1 MHDCA
6 AYLSE
11 GLGRLFAGETLPWHV
26 ARVGARLEFG
36 FGKPPRTGAES
47 EREAWPEL
55 EHAIHLYL
63 LNRGVLLTPFH
74 NMMLCSPVTTTAHAD
89 TLLKHLQA
97 FLRRSRRASRDV
109 SASASPRERSSTAFL
124 AQHPDVQAVQ
134 IMITDPSGVLRG
146 KAVRREELARIFDS
160 GRQVAGSILGL
171 DITGQDVDDT
181 GLVWDTG
188 DADMTARPIAG
199 TLVRAPWLA
208 APTGQLMLTMFD
220 GEGAPGRR
228 RSAPCAG
235 ARAWSVRGARA
246 HAGGGL
252 RDRVLST
259 QGRGGRP
266 TRAGGRRPAGER
278 QKIDAYSLQRLDDLA
293 PVFDDV
299 YRAAAAQG
307 LPAETLMSEY
317 SPGQFEIT
325 LHHRDDA
332 LRAVD
337 EAVMFKRV
345 LRGVAQKHG
354 LIACFM
360 AKPFTARA
368 GSGLHV
374 HVSLNDARGTN
385 LFASDDPAGTP
396 ALRHAIGGMKRRMAE
411 SMAMFAPNANS
422 YRRFVSESYAP
433 VAPIWGINNR
443 SVSLR
448 VPAGPPAS
456 RHVEHRIC
464 RRRCEPVPGGG
475 HGARWRRAWHAQHT
489 DPGPPVKGNGYA
501 QPMERTLPRSWR
513 EALDLAEVPISSR
526 RRSGASS

>member
-1 MHDCA
+1 MSAHTPLADN
-6 AYLSE
+6 
-11 GLGRLFAGETLPWHV
+11 
-26 ARVGARLEFG
+26 
-36 FGKPPRTGAES
+36 AEL
-47 EREAWPEL
+47 A
-55 EHAIHLYL
+55 
-63 LNRGVLLTPFH
+63 
-74 NMMLCSPVTTTAHAD
+74 
-89 TLLKHLQA
+89 A
-97 FLRRSRRASRDV
+97 FLDAN
-109 SASASPRERSSTAFL
+109 
-124 AQHPDVQAVQ
+124 PDVLAVQ
-134 IMITDPSGVLRG
+134 VMITDPSGVLRG

-171 DITGQDVDDT
+171 DITGKDVDDT

-188 DADMTARPIAG
+188 DADMTARPIARS
-199 TLVRAPWLA
+199 LKRAPWLA

-220 GEGAPGRR
+220 KDGQPAAADPRHALVRVVERF
-228 RSAPCAG
+228 
-235 ARAWSVRGARA
+235 ARAGLTPVVACELEFYLLKEEAGGRLVP
-246 HAGGGL
+246 AGGG
-252 RDRVLST
+252 
-259 QGRGGRP
+259 
-266 TRAGGRRPAGER
+266 RASEQ

-293 PVFDDV
+293 PLFNDV
-299 YRAAAAQG
+299 STSAAAQG

-317 SPGQFEIT
+317 APGQFEIT

-360 AKPFTARA
+360 AKPFTERA

-374 HVSLNDARGTN
+374 HVSLNDAQGQN

-396 ALRHAIGGMKRRMAE
+396 ELRQAIGGMKDTMAE
-411 SMAMFAPNANS
+411 AMAVFAPNANS

-464 RRRCEPVPGGG
+464 GADANLYLAVATVLGAAAHGMRERLEP
-475 HGARWRRAWHAQHT
+475 GA
-489 DPGPPVKGNGYA
+489 PVEGNGYA
-501 QPMERTLPRSWR
+501 QPGVRTLPGSWR
-513 EALDLAEVPISSR
+513 EALSLAAQSEFLEETLGKDFLGVFLAIKNQECSRFSAEVSELDYAWYL
-526 RRSGASS
+526 RS

>member
-1 MHDCA
+1 M
-6 AYLSE
+6 S
-11 GLGRLFAGETLPWHV
+11 V
-26 ARVGARLEFG
+26 AIA
-36 FGKPPRTGAES
+36 GKPELAE
-47 EREAWPEL
+47 
-55 EHAIHLYL
+55 
-63 LNRGVLLTPFH
+63 
-74 NMMLCSPVTTTAHAD
+74 
-89 TLLKHLQA
+89 
-97 FLRRSRRASRDV
+97 
-109 SASASPRERSSTAFL
+109 FL
-124 AQHPDVQAVQ
+124 AAHPDVQAVQ

-146 KAVRREELARIFDS
+146 KSVRREELARIFDS

-220 GEGAPGRR
+220 GQGAPAAADPRHALVRVVDCLRRAGFTPVVACELEFYLLKEEAGGRL
-228 RSAPCAG
+228 
-235 ARAWSVRGARA
+235 VT
-246 HAGGGL
+246 AGGG
-252 RDRVLST
+252 
-259 QGRGGRP
+259 RP
-266 TRAGGRRPAGER
+266 GER
-278 QKIDAYSLQRLDDLA
+278 QKIDSYSLQRLDDLA
-293 PVFDDV
+293 ALFDDV
-299 YRAAAAQG
+299 YRAATAQG

-337 EAVMFKRV
+337 EAVMFKRL

-360 AKPFTARA
+360 AKPFTTRA

-374 HVSLNDARGTN
+374 HVSLNDSLGAHV
-385 LFASDDPAGTP
+385 FASEDPAGTP
-396 ALRHAIGGMKRRMAE
+396 ALRYAIGGLRATMPE
-411 SMAMFAPNANS
+411 SMAVFAPNANS

-443 SVSLR
+443 TVSLR

-456 RHVEHRIC
+456 RHVEHRIAGADANLYLA
-464 RRRCEPVPGGG
+464 VATVLAGVS
-475 HGARWRRAWHAQHT
+475 HGIEQRI
-489 DPGPPVKGNGYA
+489 DPGAPVEGNGYA
-501 QPMERTLPRSWR
+501 QVCERTLPRTWR
-513 EALDLAEVPISSR
+513 EALDAAARSQFLRDALGLEFLKIYLAIKEQECARFSAEVSELDYAWYL
-526 RRSGASS
+526 RS